1 MNDSIYKRAL
11 KLHRQYK
18 GKLSIKSLIKIK
30 TKDDLSLIYTPGV
43 AEPSRVIAKS
53 PQESFNLTLRGR
65 TVAVISNG
73 TAVLGLGDIGPE
85 AALPV
90 MEGKAQL
97 LKDFAGVDA
106 FPLVIKTRNPEEIV
120 KFVKEVAPTF
130 AGINLEDITAPVCFQ
145 VEEALQDIGIPV
157 FHDDQHGT
165 AIVVAAALS
174 NAAKVVGKKMSD
186 LKVVISGAGA
196 AGIAITRLLL
206 GLECLA
212 GECFV
217 TSKDYQVKDLILIDS
232 KGIIHKKRHDL
243 NIYKQA
249 LLGFINKENRTGGLA
264 EALVGAD
271 AFIGVS
277 RPKLVTPSMIST
289 MTEKPIVFAMA
300 NPEPEILPDEAEKG
314 GAFIVG
320 SGRSDYPNQINN
332 VLAFPGIFRAVIDGR
347 LKRIDLKMKIK
358 AAKALAGM
366 IKPTRKAVLPDPF
379 YPHLAEIISKK
390 ILEVKSVQS

>member
-1 MNDSIYKRAL
+1 MSRSVYKKAL

-18 GKLSIKSLIKIK
+18 GKLSVESLVKIKS
-30 TKDDLSLIYTPGV
+30 KDDLSLVYTPGV
-43 AEPSRVIAKS
+43 AEPSRVIAKD
-53 PQESFNLTLRGR
+53 PQESFNLTMRGR

-106 FPLVIKTRNPEEIV
+106 VPLVIKTKKPEEII

-130 AGINLEDITAPVCFQ
+130 AGINLEDIAAPVCFQ

-174 NAAKVVGKKMSD
+174 NAAKVAGKKMSD

-206 GLECLA
+206 GLNCLA
-212 GECFV
+212 GECFLA
-217 TSKDYQVKDLILIDS
+217 SKDYRVGNLILLDS
-232 KGIIHKKRHDL
+232 KGIIHKDRHNL

-249 LLGFINKENRTGGLA
+249 LLGFINKENRVGGLA
-264 EALVGAD
+264 DALVGAD
-271 AFIGVS
+271 VFIGVS
-277 RPKLVTPSMIST
+277 KPKLVTPSMIAT
-289 MTEKPIVFAMA
+289 MAEKPIVFAMA
-300 NPEPEILPDEAEKG
+300 NPEPEILPNEAEKA

-332 VLAFPGIFRAVIDGR
+332 VLAFPAVFKAVIDGR
-347 LKRIDLKMKIK
+347 LKKIDLKMKIR
-358 AAKALAGM
+358 AAKALAEI
-366 IKPTRKAVLPDPF
+366 IKPTRRAILPDPF
-379 YPHLAEIISKK
+379 YPDLAEIISKRV
-390 ILEVKSVQS
+390 LEK